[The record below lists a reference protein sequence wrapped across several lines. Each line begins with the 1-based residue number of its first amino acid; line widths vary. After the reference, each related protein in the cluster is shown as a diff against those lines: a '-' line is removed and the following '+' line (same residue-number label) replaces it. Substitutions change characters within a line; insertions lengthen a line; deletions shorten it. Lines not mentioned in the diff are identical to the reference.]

1 MAAIRGRFRAGHS
14 GNPNG
19 RPPKS
24 RALTEILERA
34 GAQKMPMPDGALTE
48 RRRVL
53 AEYLWNAVIH
63 GEIELPPDKDGEQEK
78 LRFSPKDWLE
88 TVKFLYQ
95 HIDGP
100 AKPVQPIGGD
110 EKPLKAKPINYDE
123 IADNDPAELV
133 ALYRQE
139 IG

>member
-1 MAAIRGRFRAGHS
+1 MDVQKDLIERRKLMAEHLWAAVTEGEVKL
-14 GNPNG
+14 PNG
-19 RPPKS
+19 EV
-24 RALTEILERA
+24 LT
-34 GAQKMPMPDGALTE
+34 
-48 RRRVL
+48 
-53 AEYLWNAVIH
+53 
-63 GEIELPPDKDGEQEK
+63 
-78 LRFSPKDWLE
+78 FSPKDWLE

-100 AKPVQPIGGD
+100 AKPVQPEGSE
-110 EKPLKAKPINYDE
+110 EKGAPKARPINYDE